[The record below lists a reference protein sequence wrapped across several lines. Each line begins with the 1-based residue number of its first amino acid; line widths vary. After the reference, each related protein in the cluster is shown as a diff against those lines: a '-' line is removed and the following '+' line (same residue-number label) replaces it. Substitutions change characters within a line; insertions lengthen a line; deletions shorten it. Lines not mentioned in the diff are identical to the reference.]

1 MSKKRIV
8 GVAIAIASLTSLEST
23 KVFGQAPTETTESTQ
38 SDLLELS
45 LEELL
50 NMKVT
55 SGSFLD
61 LDLKNSAL
69 SLTVINQ
76 EQIHLSGARHLSELL
91 EIYVPG
97 FQYMYN
103 KWNGVIWGMRGVAA
117 DRNTKFIFLVN
128 GHKMNTEARDGANM
142 ELDLGMLG
150 DIERVEIIRGPAGLI
165 YGSGAIGGVVN
176 VVTEKYKKDE
186 AKISTTQGTWNGENF
201 SQQYEGSVAQKI
213 NEHSNIV
220 VTGGFRKSDGI
231 GTERGRLLGRPSWP
245 YPQWMEN
252 PPADGVPTSG
262 SAWSTPGNYRFGV
275 DFNYKNFRYYS
286 RYTHQVTNAS
296 GLFPID
302 GWPDYVNTDSLAPDR
317 MIDGKL
323 QSVKGFYGQIEPGN
337 TNRRQ
342 YVVNNFTNQFSYE
355 LPVKDNSILLNA
367 GFDMNTNRIQLEDMK
382 SAVVAN
388 ANSYSADRHTMRIET
403 FGERRYNAS
412 AMYVLKTVPKLQL
425 ALGYQFRLF
434 DIGKDMAGYNSQE
447 EKANHPIV
455 SNILYTNH
463 AIFAEGMYKLTEKLN
478 AQFGLRY
485 DRHTRTAELGGV
497 ITPKIALVAKANENN
512 IIKLIYQT
520 SANNG
525 SADNYEFN
533 RNTIG
538 DNGQPFAGND
548 YHYENPTQRPGSGS
562 NIIPPVSN
570 EILHKLKPE
579 RSNSIELTSVHSM
592 LDNRLSVLPSL
603 SYTSIKDLF
612 AWNQKLF
619 RVINSGSYNFA
630 NAELDVRYNTSKVSF
645 GVNHVLSK
653 LVNTKV
659 SDYYENYQLTAFSG
673 YDSVSVG
680 NGVYKYTPKP
690 LKSQVDPTKDS
701 VTTISVNSVRDQ
713 VTVDSK
719 NFLSLAS
726 NVTKIYLDYKVTN
739 WLTVHTDARLF
750 WGLTGR
756 RDIYNYSA
764 ANPTNPILQADYGSS
779 YAWNNQYPTYGVQSH
794 LIMKWN
800 MSVNIQANE
809 KLSFSVYAYDL
820 LAGAKSIHSL
830 RWGQMYNAQEATDL
844 YGIDRTSFAVK
855 LNYKFG
861 L

>member
-8 GVAIAIASLTSLEST
+8 GMAIAIASLTSLEPT
-23 KVFGQAPTETTESTQ
+23 KVFGQNPTESTEAAQ
-38 SDLLELS
+38 GDLLELS

-50 NMKVT
+50 NMKIT

-76 EQIHLSGARHLSELL
+76 DQIHLSGARHLSELL

-150 DIERVEIIRGPAGLI
+150 DIERVEIIRGPSGLI

-176 VVTEKYKKDE
+176 IVTERYKKDE
-186 AKISTTQGTWNGENF
+186 VKASVTQGTWNGENF
-201 SQQYEGSVAQKI
+201 SRQYELSAASKI

-220 VTGGFRKSDGI
+220 ITGGYRQSDGI
-231 GTERGRLLGRPSWP
+231 GTERGRLYGRPHWP

-275 DFNYKNFRYYS
+275 DYNYKNFRYYS

-296 GLFPID
+296 GYFPVD
-302 GWPDYVNTDSLAPDR
+302 GWPDFVNSDTLAPDR
-317 MIDGKL
+317 MIDGQL
-323 QSVKGFYGQIEPGN
+323 RNIKGFYGQIEPGN

-342 YVVNNFTNQFSYE
+342 YVINNFTNQFSYE
-355 LPVKDNSILLNA
+355 LPVKDNSVILNA

-382 SAVVAN
+382 SAVVAS
-388 ANSYSADRHTMRIET
+388 ANSYSSDRHPWRVET

-412 AMYVLKTVPKLQL
+412 AMYMLKTVPKLQL
-425 ALGYQFRLF
+425 AVGYQFRLF
-434 DIGKDMAGYNSQE
+434 DIGKDMAGYNSQD
-447 EKANHPIV
+447 EKRSHPIV
-455 SNILYTNH
+455 SDVIYTNH
-463 AIFAEGMYKLTEKLN
+463 AVFAEGIYKLSEKLN

-485 DRHTRTAELGGV
+485 DRHTRTAQFGGV
-497 ITPKIALVAKANENN
+497 VTPKIALVAKANENN
-512 IIKLIYQT
+512 IFKVMYQT

-525 SADNYEFN
+525 NADNYEFN

-538 DNGQPFAGND
+538 DDGQPFAGND
-548 YHYENPTQRPGSGS
+548 YHYEKPYEKPGPNSTP
-562 NIIPPVSN
+562 IPPVTT
-570 EILHKLKPE
+570 EILHRLKPE
-579 RSNSIELTSVHSM
+579 RSSSIELTSVHSL

-603 SYTSIKDLF
+603 SYNTVKDLF
-612 AWNQKLF
+612 TWNQQIF
-619 RVINSGSYNFA
+619 RVVNSGSYSFM
-630 NAELDVRYNTSKVSF
+630 NAELDIRYNSSNVTL
-645 GVNHVLSK
+645 GINHVLSK
-653 LVNTKV
+653 IANTKV
-659 SDYYENYQLTAFSG
+659 ADYYEEYQLNVFNG
-673 YDSVSVG
+673 YDSASVG

-690 LKSQVDPTKDS
+690 VKSNVDPTKDS
-701 VTTISVNSVRDQ
+701 VTTVRINSIRDQ
-713 VTVDSK
+713 ITVDGK
-719 NFLSLAS
+719 NFLNLVS
-726 NVTKIYLDYKVTN
+726 NITKIYLDYKPTS
-739 WLTVHTDARLF
+739 WLTLHTDARLF

-756 RDIYNYSA
+756 RDIHTYST
-764 ANPTNPILQADYGSS
+764 ANQNNPILADYGSS
-779 YAWNNQYPTYGVQSH
+779 YGYNNQYPYLGIHNSLMV
-794 LIMKWN
+794 KWN
-800 MSVNIQANE
+800 LSVNIQANE
-809 KLSFSVYAYDL
+809 KLSFSVYAYDIL
-820 LAGAKSIHSL
+820 SGARSINSL
-830 RWGQMYNAQEATDL
+830 RWQQSGNSMEHTDL
-844 YGIDRTSFAVK
+844 FGVDRTSFAVK